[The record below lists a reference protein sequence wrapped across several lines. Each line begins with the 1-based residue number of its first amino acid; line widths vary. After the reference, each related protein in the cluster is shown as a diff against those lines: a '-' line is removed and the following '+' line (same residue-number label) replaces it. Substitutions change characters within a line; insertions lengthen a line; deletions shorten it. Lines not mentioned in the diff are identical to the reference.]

1 LLPEVPQDRIQERQG
16 ELTMPPTLKMK
27 TFVVTLTI
35 ARPLFEVAMFGS
47 PATYTEQ
54 RRIHGYTLK
63 DAKRRAGIQ

>member
-1 LLPEVPQDRIQERQG
+1 
-16 ELTMPPTLKMK
+16 MPPTLKMK